1 MNISEKDFDFLTKEL
16 IDLSTITS
24 YLYTNTW
31 NTYCINSKLIANNNL
46 VKCEPKLFTYDYVK
60 KETQNFWNHDW
71 LLNDGNY
78 YVKLLATLITLFEF
92 AIKDSNSTID
102 IAAKI
107 RDNDICIDNINNV
120 NIYNKL
126 VTFRKSFNDRIK

>member
-1 MNISEKDFDFLTKEL
+1 MNISEQDFDFLTKEL

-24 YLYTNTW
+24 YLFTDTW
-31 NTYCINSKLIANNNL
+31 NTYCINSKIIANNSSD
-46 VKCEPKLFTYDYVK
+46 KYEPKFFTYDYVK

-78 YVKLLATLITLFEF
+78 YVKLLATFISLFEF

-102 IAAKI
+102 IAEKI
-107 RDNDICIDNINNV
+107 RDNNIYINNINNV
-120 NIYNKL
+120 NIHDKL